1 VRRAQQGREREEDTQ
16 TQDRGHGSDRGDRR
30 VRLRRSYDLG
40 QRSSLHAWLQTVY
53 PGPFVGRGL
62 LRRQRDWPQVHE
74 AARRLPRLGQRP
86 LRTRCRQ
93 RQPGLRIAIVAST
106 RGLLYTLAR
115 LMGDV
120 NAVKKGTVG
129 KRIARRTVGKA
140 TGRWLGWLFR

>member
-1 VRRAQQGREREEDTQ
+1 MAPGTRDRASSTASGGATDT
-16 TQDRGHGSDRGDRR
+16 GST
-30 VRLRRSYDLG
+30 LITT
-40 QRSSLHAWLQTVY
+40 A
-53 PGPFVGRGL
+53 
-62 LRRQRDWPQVHE
+62 E
-74 AARRLPRLGQRP
+74 AANSGQAMA
-86 LRTRCRQ
+86 T
-93 RQPGLRIAIVAST
+93 T